1 MKKVINLI
9 LASGVITGLI
19 CVLVSLQS
27 PDLENYIMLFNLIPI
42 FKVEE
47 VSDGVI
53 FHYQWGIILTFIFV
67 SLIMYFISTF
77 ITKRD

>member
-1 MKKVINLI
+1 
-9 LASGVITGLI
+9 
-19 CVLVSLQS
+19 
-27 PDLENYIMLFNLIPI
+27 MLFNLIPI